1 MLLTLRKTKS
11 GLTLQEYC
19 PRLVKDTV
27 KPGRTNFGHY
37 LANTFPIGRAHY
49 AISLP
54 LILRCPQE
62 NIRGKQR
69 PRPHSAVLAS
79 KPALRQVPPP
89 REGLP
94 SPQASKRGLRPQP
107 GHPGTTAGR
116 SESRPH
122 TPLGWRWVAA
132 NHCRASQPRGL
143 SGIFPFRREAGS
155 PAPRSGTTT
164 PSTAVAR
171 TSGSRSRAGRKPPR
185 PGQKGRGLI

>member
-1 MLLTLRKTKS
+1 MPPGKYSWQTATTATLCCS
-11 GLTLQEYC
+11 CL
-19 PRLVKDTV
+19 
-27 KPGRTNFGHY
+27 
-37 LANTFPIGRAHY
+37 
-49 AISLP
+49 
-54 LILRCPQE
+54 
-62 NIRGKQR
+62 
-69 PRPHSAVLAS
+69 
-79 KPALRQVPPP
+79 
-89 REGLP
+89 
-94 SPQASKRGLRPQP
+94 QASLTPSSSTTRGATLSPSQQERGLRPQP

-185 PGQKGRGLI
+185 PGQKAGG